1 MAMLVG
7 IRLGWAGAV
16 VMSLVL
22 ARILRSVL
30 YRRGLNADYVT
41 EITTILFF
49 NNSRFTYGGYCKDM
63 TATVE
68 KLRSA
73 LYPPVPGEIRDEFLR
88 LTASRMQSQSRLLFL
103 TLLLTTPTAAYA
115 ASADA
120 PSWVRIGLPSIMALA
135 CLAGFLS
142 LSRELH
148 VAKSTRCAQKL
159 IGEST
164 WMSSILACVCSAW
177 AVMSWLGAAHGEAI
191 YYAMIL
197 CLGSLATGYCLSSVR
212 KAALANLVI
221 GIAPITALLLT
232 SGNRMDLA
240 AGTSLLVA
248 TAFLMR
254 MIVQQHGQLVDLL
267 LLQRQMRI
275 LSETDPLTGL
285 LNRRGLD
292 ARLATLIGRRKERTG
307 FSVAL
312 LDLDGFKPVND
323 RFGHGVGDLLLKDVA
338 DRLRHAA
345 GEDAVVARLGGDEF
359 ALLLRP
365 GSAIEPAAVG
375 GHMLSALV
383 PPAHIAGH
391 SIAISASVGVAHW
404 PGDGASA
411 EALFEAADRALY
423 AAKALV
429 KAGAGPMQRVVVD
442 EPMQVRAA

>member
-1 MAMLVG
+1 MTA
-7 IRLGWAGAV
+7 I
-16 VMSLVL
+16 SDK
-22 ARILRSVL
+22 LRSVL
-30 YRRGLNADYVT
+30 Y
-41 EITTILFF
+41 
-49 NNSRFTYGGYCKDM
+49 
-63 TATVE
+63 
-68 KLRSA
+68 
-73 LYPPVPGEIRDEFLR
+73 PPVPVEVRDEFLR

-103 TLLLTTPTAAYA
+103 TLGLTTPTAAYA

-120 PSWVRIGLPSIMALA
+120 PVWVQIGLPLVMGLA

-148 VAKSTRCAQKL
+148 IARSTRRAERL
-159 IGEST
+159 IREST
-164 WMSSILACVCSAW
+164 WVSSILACVCSGW
-177 AVMSWLGAAHGEAI
+177 AVMSWLDAPHGEAI
-191 YYAMIL
+191 YYAMIM
-197 CLGSLATGYCLSSVR
+197 CLGSLATGYCLASVR
-212 KAALANLVI
+212 KAALANLAI
-221 GIAPITALLLT
+221 GIVPITGLLLT

-267 LLQRQMRI
+267 MLQLQMRI

-292 ARLATLIGRRKERTG
+292 ARLAALLGRLNEQTG

-338 DRLRHAA
+338 DRLRAAA

-359 ALLLRP
+359 AILLP
-365 GSAIEPAAVG
+365 PQSAIDAGAVG
-375 GHMLSALV
+375 GHMLSALA
-383 PPAHIAGH
+383 PPARIAGH
-391 SIAISASVGVAHW
+391 SIAISASVGVARW

-411 EALFEAADRALY
+411 DELFEAADRALY

-429 KAGAGPMQRVVVD
+429 KAGAGSMQRVVVD
-442 EPMQVRAA
+442 ELAQSRAA

>member
-1 MAMLVG
+1 
-7 IRLGWAGAV
+7 
-16 VMSLVL
+16 
-22 ARILRSVL
+22 
-30 YRRGLNADYVT
+30 
-41 EITTILFF
+41 
-49 NNSRFTYGGYCKDM
+49 M
-63 TATVE
+63 TAISD

-73 LYPPVPGEIRDEFLR
+73 LYPPVPVAIRDEFLR

-103 TLLLTTPTAAYA
+103 TLGLTTPTAAYA
-115 ASADA
+115 ASVDA
-120 PSWVRIGLPSIMALA
+120 PLWVQIGLPLLMGFA

-148 VAKSTRCAQKL
+148 IAKSTRRAERL
-159 IGEST
+159 IREST
-164 WMSSILACVCSAW
+164 WVSSILACVCSGW
-177 AVMSWLGAAHGEAI
+177 AVMSWLDAPHGEAI

-197 CLGSLATGYCLSSVR
+197 SLGSLATGYCLASVR

-221 GIAPITALLLT
+221 GIVPITGLLLT
-232 SGNRMDLA
+232 SGNRMDMA

-267 LLQRQMRI
+267 MLQRQMRI

-292 ARLATLIGRRKERTG
+292 ARLAALLGRRKEQTG

-338 DRLRHAA
+338 DRLRAAA
-345 GEDAVVARLGGDEF
+345 GDDAVVARLGGDEF
-359 ALLLRP
+359 AILLPP
-365 GSAIEPAAVG
+365 GSAIDPAAVG
-375 GHMLSALV
+375 GHMLSALA
-383 PPAHIAGH
+383 PPARIAGH
-391 SIAISASVGVAHW
+391 SIAISASVGVARW

-411 EALFEAADRALY
+411 EDLFEAADRALY

-429 KAGAGPMQRVVVD
+429 KAGAEPMQRVVMD
-442 EPMQVRAA
+442 EPVQVRAA